1 MKKFL
6 LLGAVAIFAVMAGN
20 AQLKHVEKVR
30 NMDVP
35 MPELIKE
42 APSAK
47 VDVAKINE
55 FRKSVHALQ
64 DPKVAPKA
72 NVRAWYN
79 RPAGAFP
86 FRSVAVGDDYAGA
99 FTTPFIQLKPYSTYT
114 WENVSEGA
122 SSYLWTV
129 EYWNGE
135 AYDTYEDES
144 EDLVTEYGMEFPDV
158 PKLMANGSDA
168 EDEYYFFDY
177 DTSADKPEKV
187 GGASFSAPNATAISS
202 WNAGGYRL
210 FNMSHLNKISD
221 PSEQYVY
228 TYYRGATAH
237 GNNQYGWWFGKNDD
251 GLDGVCQIFEK
262 PEHPYALKTVAVD
275 FAVCRVGAETPATL
289 TANVYKLLVDQP
301 QYIDDGETSV
311 YLQQEDLELLSSTT
325 IEIDTTLAEHSWFL
339 FPIMEKE
346 GDLEFESSLH
356 VDYPILIEITGYN
369 GEHSV
374 TDDGELLTDD
384 NGMLDFSALVTTD
397 ETPEGF
403 GEMAFIKRYKYYDY
417 DENDN
422 PYLLDEPYYVYEGL
436 NNFFSSGEMKTGFS
450 ILVEV
455 DMPFLVYY
463 YNAED
468 GEYEFPV
475 EGGSFNKT
483 YTSGTSSVT
492 LDRLSLYSW
501 ESSDVWTIMTPEG
514 EDIPDWLTIEAE
526 DMIDEEE
533 DEFSGEVQLDIQCE
547 PLPEGV
553 KGRECTVVFTYPGA
567 ECTYHFTQGDTT
579 TPELLKGDVN
589 RDGKVNVSDV
599 TALINMILGVITKDE
614 ETADVN
620 KDGKINVSDVTA
632 LVNIILGTSTAE

>member
-6 LLGAVAIFAVMAGN
+6 LFGAVAIFAVMAGN

-30 NMDVP
+30 NIDVP
-35 MPELIKE
+35 TPELIKE

-47 VDVAKINE
+47 VEVAQINE

-64 DPKVAPKA
+64 APKAAAPKA

-79 RPAGAFP
+79 RPAGAYP
-86 FRSVAVGDDYAGA
+86 FTAVVVGDDYAGA
-99 FTTPFIQLKPYSTYT
+99 FGTPFIHLKPYAPYT
-114 WENVSEGA
+114 WVNASEGA
-122 SSYLWTV
+122 DSYEWTV
-129 EYWNGE
+129 EHWGGE
-135 AYDTYEDES
+135 AYETYTDNS
-144 EDLVTEYGMEFPDV
+144 VDLVTEYGIEFPDA
-158 PKLMANGSDA
+158 PILKAQGGDA
-168 EDEYYFFDY
+168 SNEFFYYSY
-177 DTSADKPEKV
+177 DTSSEKPQLIQA
-187 GGASFSAPNATAISS
+187 ASFSGTNANAITTWSQ
-202 WNAGGYRL
+202 NGYRV
-210 FNMSHLNKISD
+210 FNMSHPAIITD
-221 PSEQYVY
+221 PNETYTY
-228 TYYRGATAH
+228 TYYRGATPH

-262 PEHPYALKTVAVD
+262 PEHPYALKTVALD
-275 FAVCRVGAETPATL
+275 PATFTISMNENATL

-325 IEIDTTLAEHSWFL
+325 IELDTTAADRSWFI

-356 VDYPILIEITGYN
+356 IDFPILIEITGYN
-369 GEHSV
+369 GEHSI
-374 TDDGELLTDD
+374 TDDGELLTGD
-384 NGMLDFSALVTTD
+384 NGMIDFSACVTTNENPD
-397 ETPEGF
+397 GF
-403 GEMAFIKRYKYYDY
+403 GEMAFIKRFKYYDF
-417 DENDN
+417 DEDDN

-436 NNFFSSGEMKTGFS
+436 NNFFSSGEMKTGFG
-450 ILVEV
+450 ILIEV
-455 DMPFLVYY
+455 DMPFIVYY

-483 YTSGTSSVT
+483 YTSETSSLTV
-492 LDRLSLYSW
+492 DKLSLFSW
-501 ESSDVWTIMTPEG
+501 EPSDMWTIMTPEG
-514 EDIPDWLTIEAE
+514 EDIPDWLTIEPE
-526 DMIDEEE
+526 DIFED
-533 DEFSGEVQLDIQCE
+533 DEFSGLVELDIQAE

-599 TALINMILGVITKDE
+599 TALINMILGVINKDE

-632 LVNIILGTSTAE
+632 LVNIILGATA